1 MREIRLNGSE
11 MVDHASTHAYLK
23 KALELPNHYG
33 ENLDALWDCLAT
45 DMSGKKIIVYNSE
58 MITNNLGLYGES
70 IIQLFW
76 KLQRRMSVF
85 KLKLPM
91 NRNNHCTSSQK

>member
-1 MREIRLNGSE
+1 MREIRLNGSK

-23 KALELPNHYG
+23 RALELPDYYG

-45 DMSGKKIIVYNSE
+45 DMSGKKIIIYNPE
-58 MITNNLGLYGES
+58 MIRNNLGLYGES

-76 KLQRRMSVF
+76 EVAEENECIQVEIADE
-85 KLKLPM
+85 
-91 NRNNHCTSSQK
+91 SSGDDV